1 MHMDVFGFS
10 DCEINQKL
18 VVALQKVK
26 QRCLIVVQRVM
37 IVADIIGS
45 EHPHPCPLP
54 DFKEMLR
61 SAEKNT
67 PRKVKRDEN
76 HVGLMAKQRLSV
88 PDLDTTLSYITTT
101 TTTTTTE
108 KKPERKGL
116 FNLGSKPRIKKA
128 LEKMNIIPKMN
139 G

>member
-1 MHMDVFGFS
+1 
-10 DCEINQKL
+10 
-18 VVALQKVK
+18 
-26 QRCLIVVQRVM
+26 
-37 IVADIIGS
+37 
-45 EHPHPCPLP
+45 
-54 DFKEMLR
+54 MLR

-101 TTTTTTE
+101 TTTTTATE

-139 G
+139 GWDFKLGFKNRWGP

>member
-1 MHMDVFGFS
+1 
-10 DCEINQKL
+10 
-18 VVALQKVK
+18 
-26 QRCLIVVQRVM
+26 M
-37 IVADIIGS
+37 IIADIVGS
-45 EHPHPCPLP
+45 EHPRPCPLP

-101 TTTTTTE
+101 TTTTTTTMTE

-116 FNLGSKPRIKKA
+116 FNFGSKPRIKKA

>member
-1 MHMDVFGFS
+1 MLSRPFLS
-10 DCEINQKL
+10 
-18 VVALQKVK
+18 
-26 QRCLIVVQRVM
+26 
-37 IVADIIGS
+37 
-45 EHPHPCPLP
+45 P

-76 HVGLMAKQRLSV
+76 HMGQMAKQRLSV
-88 PDLDTTLSYITTT
+88 PDLDSTLSYITTT
-101 TTTTTTE
+101 ATE

-139 G
+139 GWES